1 MTYRQFLVTVDVVVL
16 RMTAYSERTRS
27 DHYGMN
33 NVHEILILPPSVKGA
48 LMRLMSLFI
57 SRVHL
62 CASCGQI
69 WYSVGYRFVT
79 TNLFCICLCTRRWQV
94 SWFIC
99 ARPCVLCYLVFF
111 FFFFLTVTSFHK
123 MFCMNRIDLLVVT
136 CFPCSFLSVHMLCYC
151 THWYGLRASLCHLV
165 CFGYH
170 YDASLRHSM
179 ICVLG
184 ITHAPLLSLSMI
196 RALGITHA
204 PLLSL
209 SMIRALGITHAPLL
223 SLSMI
228 RALGITHAPLSSLSD
243 HC

>member
-1 MTYRQFLVTVDVVVL
+1 MILCRLSFCYDQSFLYLLMYTTL
-16 RMTAYSERTRS
+16 T
-27 DHYGMN
+27 G
-33 NVHEILILPPSVKGA
+33 ILVYMCAPLCVMLLSFFFFFFNF
-48 LMRLMSLFI
+48 LF
-57 SRVHL
+57 
-62 CASCGQI
+62 
-69 WYSVGYRFVT
+69 F
-79 TNLFCICLCTRRWQV
+79 F
-94 SWFIC
+94 
-99 ARPCVLCYLVFF
+99 FF

-209 SMIRALGITHAPLL
+209 SMIRAF
-223 SLSMI
+223 
-228 RALGITHAPLSSLSD
+228 GITHAPLSSLSD